1 MLSCQYCEIF
11 KNSLFL
17 EQLRWLLVSSCCT
30 IWICELLFTWIDVSC
45 SFICSFI
52 FVIFS
57 SHERILILVGSFS
70 WNSTRPVF
78 SKFDQTKMFAVF
90 DSLNLNKLIW
100 PCISGFSYSDHSPPF
115 INYYLFVS
123 NGSFL
128 LQSIKYLF
136 SPLWLL
142 FFRLCFL
149 YLYFTEPQTKIYSG
163 FFSCFSFF
171 HVFLF
176 FILVLLYFYS
186 FFTWTASKIL

>member
-1 MLSCQYCEIF
+1 MALFHEI
-11 KNSLFL
+11 
-17 EQLRWLLVSSCCT
+17 VHV
-30 IWICELLFTWIDVSC
+30 LLFQNLIKLIWSNKNVS
-45 SFICSFI
+45 
-52 FVIFS
+52 
-57 SHERILILVGSFS
+57 
-70 WNSTRPVF
+70 N
-78 SKFDQTKMFAVF
+78 FAVF

-136 SPLWLL
+136 SPLWLF
-142 FFRLCFL
+142 FFRVCFL
-149 YLYFTEPQTKIYSG
+149 YLCFTEPQTKIYSG

-186 FFTWTASKIL
+186 LFTWTASKIL